1 MANKGT
7 EIALNLGLRQD
18 FMIGYVA
25 FEQTKALISTFGYA
39 EGAITSPITCG
50 IITQCLLLRPG
61 AFLEIGTRYGGS
73 ALVAR
78 RFTNKVVTIDPGYD
92 EEYRAVIEKA
102 KITDI
107 TKIVKPSENV
117 KRLPKA
123 DYTVG
128 FIDGLHEYDQI
139 MKYDFPLMEKY
150 VKGFVIFDDV
160 DIAQVD
166 EAIVDLAVRGN
177 WKLLYYHYPST
188 AVITNLE
195 LSKKLHLGLV

>member
-7 EIALNLGLRQD
+7 EIALNIGLRQD

-25 FEQTKALISTFGYA
+25 FEQTRALISTFGFA
-39 EGAITSPITCG
+39 EGPITSPITCG

-107 TKIVKPSENV
+107 IKIVKPSESV

-128 FIDGLHEYDQI
+128 FMDGLHEYDQI
-139 MKYDFPLMEKY
+139 IKYDFPLMKKY

-160 DIAQVD
+160 DIEGV
-166 EAIVDLAVRGN
+166 EKAILELSSDWN
-177 WKLLYYHYPST
+177 LLYYHYPST
-188 AVITNLE
+188 AVLTNLE
-195 LSKKLHLGLV
+195 LSNKLHLGII